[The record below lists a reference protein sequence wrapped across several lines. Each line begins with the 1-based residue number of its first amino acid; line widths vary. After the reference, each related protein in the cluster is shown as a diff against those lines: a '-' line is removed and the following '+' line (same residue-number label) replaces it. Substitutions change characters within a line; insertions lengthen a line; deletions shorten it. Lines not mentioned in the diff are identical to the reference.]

1 MISRLG
7 SIGSAG
13 GGTVQLSS
21 GEYFMNSYQ
30 FMNQLPNAPFS
41 KSRISYF
48 RAWPGDANR
57 HVHFWYN
64 ERPFRTDAPGFAMLL
79 RKICIAVGYRS
90 RTRHF
95 SPLFLSFSSSTTSV
109 PHDRASTRRLPSRRA
124 DWTDYLVNSFVLPL
138 SFFSSKNYDKI
149 AMQLRYCKRF
159 SSVWRSFRDRR
170 RVFKR
175 ATVEDGG
182 EGWFVDLV
190 KPILFRESPTQKSV
204 HLSRVKIHDAR
215 SLAADL

>member
-95 SPLFLSFSSSTTSV
+95 FPPFFFLFHRARRPFLTTAHRHDDSSLAERIGRIISWNLSSFPSLSFPLKTTI
-109 PHDRASTRRLPSRRA
+109 
-124 DWTDYLVNSFVLPL
+124 
-138 SFFSSKNYDKI
+138 K
-149 AMQLRYCKRF
+149 
-159 SSVWRSFRDRR
+159 
-170 RVFKR
+170 
-175 ATVEDGG
+175 
-182 EGWFVDLV
+182 
-190 KPILFRESPTQKSV
+190 
-204 HLSRVKIHDAR
+204 
-215 SLAADL
+215 